1 MSKVYDLDFKLQ
13 VVKMHDNQKEGY
25 STIAKRIGIHPSMV
39 QRWVSKYHSLGIEGL
54 MNRSTNTEYTEDFK
68 NKVKEEIKRNVSVNS
83 LVCKYNISPSTILRW
98 RLECG
103 MAEEKII
110 SDEELKLLK
119 EKFKET
125 KDPDIKML
133 MEKLEYAKMENDCLK
148 KLGTLVR
155 ARKEKEQKQSEN

>member
-25 STIAKRIGIHPSMV
+25 LTIAKRIGIHPSMV

-110 SDEELKLLK
+110 NDEELKLLR

-125 KDPDIKML
+125 KAHDYQDQ
-133 MEKLEYAKMENDCLK
+133 Y
-148 KLGTLVR
+148 
-155 ARKEKEQKQSEN
+155 Q

>member
-13 VVKMHDNQKEGY
+13 VVKMYDKQKEGY

-39 QRWVSKYHSLGIEGL
+39 QRWVGKYHSLGIEGL

-68 NKVKEEIKRNVSVNS
+68 NKVKEEINRNVSVNS

-110 SDEELKLLK
+110 NDEELKLLR